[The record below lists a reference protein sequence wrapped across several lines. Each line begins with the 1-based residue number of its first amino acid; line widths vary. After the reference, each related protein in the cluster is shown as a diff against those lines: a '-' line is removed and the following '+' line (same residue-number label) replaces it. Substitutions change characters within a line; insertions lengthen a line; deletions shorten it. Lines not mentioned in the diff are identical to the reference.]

1 MTETRKPGRP
11 RSAEADQAILRTTL
25 ELLATEGLRGLS
37 VEQVAER
44 AGVGKA
50 TIYRRWS
57 TKRELAEA
65 ALNAF
70 FAQLEPPAVPDTGNV
85 RGDLR
90 ELARLRL
97 GLLPITGAHLLLPRL
112 AMESVDD
119 PHLYR
124 LIRKIFIEPE
134 RAIFVE
140 IFRRG
145 VERGELREDLDLALA
160 ADIFRGPLVFRLLMS
175 RSDLKQARAIVEPVI
190 DIIVRGAAP

>member
-11 RSAEADQAILRTTL
+11 RSAEADHAILRTTL

-37 VEQVAER
+37 VERVAEG

-50 TIYRRWS
+50 TIYRRWP

-85 RGDLR
+85 RDDLR

-97 GLLPITGAHLLLPRL
+97 RLLPITGAHLLLPRL

>member
-1 MTETRKPGRP
+1 VTETRKPGRP

>member
-37 VEQVAER
+37 IEHVAER
-44 AGVGKA
+44 AGVGKT
-50 TIYRRWS
+50 TIYRRWP
-57 TKRELAEA
+57 TKRQLAEA

-70 FAQLEPPAVPDTGNV
+70 FAQLEPPTVPDTGNV
-85 RGDLR
+85 RDDLW
-90 ELARLRL
+90 ELARMRL
-97 GLLPITGAHLLLPRL
+97 KRLPITGAHLLLPRL
-112 AMESVDD
+112 AIESVDD
-119 PHLYR
+119 AQLYR

-145 VERGELREDLDLALA
+145 VERGELRADLDLELA

-175 RSDLKQARAIVEPVI
+175 RSDLKQAQAIIEPVI